1 MKPIL
6 YCRPQNID
14 DATNM
19 GPLQGKQEAPS
30 GETEL
35 EGRGKDNVIMSTR
48 CWTWS
53 YRVWWCLAFWP
64 DLSLLSSCYCLLEWQ
79 CLLCI
84 IICWKYVNPLLQC
97 YYYYCCCFVL
107 QSLVVKILPSS
118 FEETLD
124 FWTMLKMWRLC
135 EPLKSDRMCFTL
147 WDGPEPRKA
156 RDECYS
162 LSANACH
169 RLMCSNLGHTL
180 VVLFWEN
187 VEPLR
192 GRASLEEMDL
202 QDEGLGVSQ
211 HRPAS
216 FSIPDNVWGP

>member
-1 MKPIL
+1 MWNFEDEAYIVLQTSEYWWCYKHGSSSKES
-6 YCRPQNID
+6 RKHQVEKQNWREEAMMMSSWVP
-14 DATNM
+14 DA
-19 GPLQGKQEAPS
+19 GHGAI
-30 GETEL
+30 GF
-35 EGRGKDNVIMSTR
+35 GG
-48 CWTWS
+48 
-53 YRVWWCLAFWP
+53 CLAFWP

-135 EPLKSDRMCFTL
+135 EPLKSDWMCFAL

-162 LSANACH
+162 LSANASPWAH
-169 RLMCSNLGHTL
+169 VLKSWSHAGGAVLG
-180 VVLFWEN
+180 E
-187 VEPLR
+187 R
-192 GRASLEEMDL
+192 GTFKR
-202 QDEGLGVSQ
+202 
-211 HRPAS
+211 
-216 FSIPDNVWGP
+216 